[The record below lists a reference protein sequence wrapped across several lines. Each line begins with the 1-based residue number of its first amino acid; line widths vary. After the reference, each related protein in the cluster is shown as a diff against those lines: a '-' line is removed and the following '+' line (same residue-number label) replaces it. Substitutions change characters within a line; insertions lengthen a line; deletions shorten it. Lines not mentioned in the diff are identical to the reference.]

1 MNVHLLIYIH
11 IGLEYFLEVLVFDDT
26 NWSGLLLSCSY
37 VPSQA
42 DIAVFDALS
51 GTPPAD
57 LCHALRWY
65 NHIKSYQKEK
75 AR

>member
-1 MNVHLLIYIH
+1 MENTNIYTH
-11 IGLEYFLEVLVFDDT
+11 FL
-26 NWSGLLLSCSY
+26 GRY

-51 GTPPAD
+51 GAPSAD

-75 AR
+75 GR

>member
-1 MNVHLLIYIH
+1 MKNTNISLLNT
-11 IGLEYFLEVLVFDDT
+11 YFLRR
-26 NWSGLLLSCSY
+26 Y

-51 GTPPAD
+51 GAPSAD

-75 AR
+75 GR